1 MITRISIRDFVLI
14 DRLDMEA
21 SAGFTALSGE
31 TGAGKSIILD
41 AIGLCL
47 GWPAER
53 RYIRAGAQQA
63 SVAIEL
69 APPAQHPVWAQLEHA
84 GFAAARLESLTF
96 RRIIKTDGPS
106 RAMLNDQPISA
117 AMLGEIG
124 ETLIEIHGQH
134 AASALMRPL
143 YHRQLLDLYAGNE
156 KRLERVRKDWEALNE
171 ARLQLCAIEE
181 EMLKSTEDLEWL
193 MHAAEELEALA
204 PEAEE
209 AEKLAGIRTRLMQSE
224 RVSDAIAEGLG
235 ALRKNKVEDALARAA
250 RCAERIC
257 QLPGFEAGEAGLPKA
272 ARIAADALE
281 RALVEAQEAA
291 ACLQALED
299 YAVHDGAALEAAETR
314 LFALRA
320 LARKHNVQADQLPDI
335 LRDLQSRISHVTNGE
350 GRLVAARE
358 AAKAAQKSWDRSA
371 AALSKARMAAAKRL
385 QISIE
390 AELVPLKLGQ
400 VKIRASLTPLSEG
413 QSGAGGADHVEFEV
427 QTTPGAGFG
436 PLRQIASGGEMARFS
451 LALKCALAEA
461 GHVRTLIFDEADQGV
476 GGAVAAAIGERLTDL
491 AGKRQVFAVTH
502 SPQVAAAAD
511 AQWLVTRGLAGKS
524 RANTKSSTGGWTLK
538 GLDEEARLEEIARM
552 LSGRAIT
559 NEARAAAG
567 RLLEDA

>member
-14 DRLDMEA
+14 DRLDMEPG
-21 SAGFTALSGE
+21 AGFTALSGE

-69 APPAQHPVWAQLEHA
+69 APPAQHPVWDRLEQA
-84 GFAAARLESLTF
+84 GFTALRAESLTF
-96 RRIIKTDGPS
+96 RRIIKADGPS

-124 ETLIEIHGQH
+124 ESLIEIHGQH

-156 KRLERVRKDWEALNE
+156 KRLEKVRTDWETLTE
-171 ARLQLCAIEE
+171 ARLHLSATEE
-181 EMLKSTEDLEWL
+181 EMRKSTEDMEWL

-224 RVSDAIAEGLG
+224 RVSDAIAEGLA
-235 ALRKNKVEDALARAA
+235 ALRKNKVEDAIARAA

-257 QLPGFEAGEAGLPKA
+257 QLPGFETGEAALPKA

-291 ACLQALED
+291 TCLHALEE
-299 YAVHDGAALEAAETR
+299 YAVHDGAALEAAESR

-335 LRDLQSRISHVTNGE
+335 LLDLQTRISNVTNGE
-350 GRLVAARE
+350 SRLIAARE
-358 AAKAAQKSWDRSA
+358 AAKAAQARWNTSA
-371 AALSKARMAAAKRL
+371 SALTKARSAAAKRL
-385 QISIE
+385 QKDIE
-390 AELVPLKLGQ
+390 TELAPLKLGQ
-400 VKIRASLTPLSEG
+400 VKIRAAITPLGEG
-413 QSGAGGADHVEFEV
+413 QSGAGGADHVEFEA
-427 QTTPGAGFG
+427 QTNPSAGFG

-491 AGKRQVFAVTH
+491 SQKRQVFAVTH

-511 AQWLVTRGLAGKS
+511 AQWLVTKGAGGKS
-524 RANTKSSTGGWTLK
+524 KANTKSKTGGWTLK
-538 GLDEEARLEEIARM
+538 GLDDEARLEEIARM

>member
-1 MITRISIRDFVLI
+1 MITRISIRNFVLI
-14 DRLDMEA
+14 DRLDMEPG
-21 SAGFTALSGE
+21 AGFTALSGE

-53 RYIRAGAQQA
+53 RYIRPGAQQA

-69 APPAQHPVWAQLEHA
+69 APPARHPVWDRLEQA
-84 GFAAARLESLTF
+84 GFTALRTESLTF

-106 RAMLNDQPISA
+106 RAMLNDQPTSA

-124 ETLIEIHGQH
+124 ESLIEIHGQH

-156 KRLERVRKDWEALNE
+156 KRLEKVRTDWETLTE
-171 ARLQLCAIEE
+171 ARLHLSATEE
-181 EMLKSTEDLEWL
+181 EMRKSAEDMEWL

-224 RVSDAIAEGLG
+224 RVSDAISEGLA

-257 QLPGFEAGEAGLPKA
+257 QLPGFEEGGDGLPKA

-291 ACLQALED
+291 ACLHALED
-299 YAVHDGAALEAAETR
+299 YAEHDGAALEAAESR

-335 LRDLQSRISHVTNGE
+335 LLDLQTRISNVTNGE
-350 GRLVAARE
+350 SRLIAARE
-358 AAKAAQKSWDRSA
+358 AAKAAQARWNTSA
-371 AALSKARMAAAKRL
+371 AALTKARIAAAKRL
-385 QISIE
+385 QKDIE
-390 AELVPLKLGQ
+390 TELAPLKLGQ
-400 VKIRASLTPLSEG
+400 VKIRTAITPLGEG

-427 QTTPGAGFG
+427 RTNPGGGFG

-476 GGAVAAAIGERLTDL
+476 GGAVAAAIGERLTKL

-511 AQWLVTRGLAGKS
+511 AQWLVSKGAAEKS
-524 RANTKSSTGGWTLK
+524 KANTKSSTGGWTLK
-538 GLDEEARLEEIARM
+538 GLDDEARLEEIARM